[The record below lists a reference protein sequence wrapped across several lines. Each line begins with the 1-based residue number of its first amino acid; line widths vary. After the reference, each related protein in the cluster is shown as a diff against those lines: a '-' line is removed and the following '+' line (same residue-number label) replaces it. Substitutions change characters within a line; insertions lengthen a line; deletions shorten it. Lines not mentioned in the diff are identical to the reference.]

1 MHTRPAQRAI
11 CGRILLFLLLLAA
24 VPGGNTLRAQGKPDA
39 QQARL
44 DASVRAAEGVRAVKR
59 LQYSY
64 SHYLDA
70 GLWDD
75 LADLF
80 ADDATLAFPDGEVRG
95 RQALRLH
102 FMRQAGRSS
111 TGLAA
116 GQLHTHLMM
125 QPIITLGD
133 DGRSAKGT
141 WHEMAMLGRYAVSA
155 SWQGGIYENEYRLDR
170 GVWKISRV
178 HYFPQY
184 GGGFDDFGHK
194 AQARWNIPYHFEAK
208 HVGVTVPQ
216 AALDALAGSSAG
228 GVSGL
233 QRRIGQLSDETA
245 VHNLQHV
252 FGYYLDRKLWDDVAD
267 LFTTDGTLRLSE
279 RGAQFHGRAPIL
291 QALEKSFGP
300 APLRRGELFDH
311 ILLATVVTVAPDG
324 LHAAARSTQ
333 LGMLG
338 VNGEYAKWEL
348 GVYEN
353 QFVKQGGLWKLSA
366 VRYFPRMSTDYDRGW
381 AVDGKPV
388 TRPVAFHYVNPVTG
402 HRVRNAALPSLR
414 SGPAASAVDGGSATL
429 LQRLQ
434 QQADA
439 AIAVDAVENLNS
451 SYGYY
456 IDESAWDNMAD
467 TFASVGSKELTG
479 AGVYVGTERIRKA
492 LNLRGPAG
500 GRSANFYTIHQL
512 VQPVIHVSDDG
523 LSAKARLRL
532 FQAGGNADGSSGSWI
547 GGIYENT
554 AVFENGEWKFGVQ
567 DLHHIF
573 NASYRNGWARVG
585 PSATTLAGRPA
596 SPRDARGGGITQGLG
611 GAAPAS
617 RFATEL
623 PPDRKIRARQYAFPE
638 IVEPAFHYVNPVSGR
653 APRELVN

>member
-1 MHTRPAQRAI
+1 MHTRSTQRAI
-11 CGRILLFLLLLAA
+11 GGRILLVLLLAA
-24 VPGGNTLRAQGKPDA
+24 VSSGNALHAQDASEPLRAQ
-39 QQARL
+39 L
-44 DASVRAAEGVRAVKR
+44 DASATAAEGVRAVKR

-80 ADDATLAFPDGEVRG
+80 ADDAAVVSPAGEVRG
-95 RQALRLH
+95 RRALRQL
-102 FMRQAGRSS
+102 FMQQAGR
-111 TGLAA
+111 TRAGLAA
-116 GQLHTHLMM
+116 GQLHTHLVM

-141 WHEMAMLGRYAVSA
+141 WHEVAMLGRFGIAA
-155 SWQGGIYENEYRLDR
+155 SWRGGIYENEYRFDR

-184 GGGFDDFGHK
+184 SGGFDDFGHK
-194 AQARWNIPYHFEAK
+194 APAKWNIPYHFEAK

-216 AALDALAGSSAG
+216 AALTALAAGSA
-228 GVSGL
+228 VTVPEL

-267 LFTTDGTLRLSE
+267 LFTPDGTLRLAP
-279 RGAQFHGRAPIL
+279 RGTQFRGRAPIL
-291 QALEKSFGP
+291 QALAKTFGP
-300 APLRRGELFDH
+300 APLRHGELFDH
-311 ILLATVVTVAPDG
+311 ILLATVVTIAPDG

-381 AVDGKPV
+381 AVDGKPE
-388 TRPVAFHYVNPVTG
+388 TQPVAFHYVNPVTG
-402 HRVRNAALPSLR
+402 QRVRNAALPAMR
-414 SGPAASAVDGGSATL
+414 SGPAASAVDGGSATA

-434 QQADA
+434 KQADA
-439 AIAVDAVENLNS
+439 ALAVDAVENLNS

-512 VQPVIHVSDDG
+512 VQPVIHVAGDG

-567 DLHHIF
+567 DLHHLF

-585 PSATTLAGRPA
+585 PSATTLAGGPLLPRA
-596 SPRDARGGGITQGLG
+596 SPPSCRQTARS
-611 GAAPAS
+611 ARAS
-617 RFATEL
+617 T
-623 PPDRKIRARQYAFPE
+623 PFPRSRS
-638 IVEPAFHYVNPVSGR
+638 PHSTM
-653 APRELVN
+653 

>member
-1 MHTRPAQRAI
+1 MQARTWLI
-11 CGRILLFLLLLAA
+11 MLLAA
-24 VPGGNTLRAQGKPDA
+24 AVAAGNAAQA
-39 QQARL
+39 QEIPQQLAYL
-44 DASVRAAEGVRAVKR
+44 DASVQAAEGVRAVKR

-64 SHYLDA
+64 SQYLDA

-75 LADLF
+75 LAELF
-80 ADDATLAFPDGEVRG
+80 ASDASGQFPEGEVRG
-95 RQALRLH
+95 RQALREH
-102 FMRQAGRSS
+102 FMQQAGRKAP
-111 TGLAA
+111 GLAA
-116 GQLHTHLMM
+116 GQLNTFLVM
-125 QPIITLGD
+125 QPIVTLGA
-133 DGRSAKGT
+133 DGRSARGT
-141 WHEMAMLGRYAVSA
+141 WHEVAMRGCFGISA
-155 SWQGGIYENEYRLDR
+155 SWQGGIYENEYRLAQ

-184 GGGFDDFGHK
+184 GGAFDDFGHK
-194 AQARWNIPYHFEAK
+194 APAKWNIRYHFEAK
-208 HVGVTVPQ
+208 HVGVSVPQ
-216 AALDALAGSSAG
+216 AALASLAASTAASTAAR
-228 GVSGL
+228 VTDL
-233 QRRIGQLSDETA
+233 QRRIGQLNDETA

-252 FGYYLDRKLWDDVAD
+252 FGYYLDRKLWEDVAD
-267 LFTTDGTLRLSE
+267 LFAATGTLRLTA
-279 RGAQFHGRAPIL
+279 RGAQFHGRTSIL
-291 QALEKSFGP
+291 QALEKNFGP
-300 APLRRGELFDH
+300 APLRRGELLDH

-324 LHAAARSTQ
+324 RHAAARSTQ

-338 VNGEYAKWEL
+338 VNGVYAKWEL

-353 QFVKQGGLWKLSA
+353 QFVKQEGVWKLSA

-381 AVDGKPV
+381 AVDGKPQSQ
-388 TRPVAFHYVNPVTG
+388 PVAFHFPNPVTG
-402 HRVRNAALPSLR
+402 RRVRGAALPSLQ
-414 SGPAASAVDGGSATL
+414 SGPAASAGDVENAAPL
-429 LQRLQ
+429 PRLQ
-434 QQADA
+434 QQVDA

-479 AGVYVGTERIRKA
+479 AGVYAGTERIRKA

-554 AVFENGEWKFGVQ
+554 AVFENGEWQFGVQ

-585 PSATTLAGRPA
+585 PNAATLAGRPA
-596 SPRDARGGGITQGLG
+596 SPRDARGGGITQGMG

-623 PPDRKIRARQYAFPE
+623 PPDHKIRSRQYAFPE

-653 APRELVN
+653 AARELVN